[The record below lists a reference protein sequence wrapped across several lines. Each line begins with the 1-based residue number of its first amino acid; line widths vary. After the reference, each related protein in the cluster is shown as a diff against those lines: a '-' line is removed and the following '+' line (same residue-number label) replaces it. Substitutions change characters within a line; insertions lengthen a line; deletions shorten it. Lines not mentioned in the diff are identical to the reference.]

1 MSEENAV
8 QFHSSKPPTRARRQ
22 GQRLTQEE
30 RQQAQEVFLAS
41 FQKYA
46 NLSVACNEA
55 GIDLSTPYKWK
66 KRYPAFAEKFAEAEQ
81 RSNDSI
87 DMEIYRRAIEG
98 WKEPMVSAGQYVCD
112 VTKYSDSMLT
122 LLAKSRM
129 KKYRE
134 KQPDVDV
141 TVQINTL
148 AEQAKSE
155 LLADLATA
163 MTDEDQD
170 QAH

>member
-1 MSEENAV
+1 MS
-8 QFHSSKPPTRARRQ
+8 
-22 GQRLTQEE
+22 
-30 RQQAQEVFLAS
+30 S
-41 FQKYA
+41 FRKYA
-46 NLSVACNEA
+46 NVSAACDLA
-55 GIDLSTPYKWK
+55 GIDLSTPYDWK
-66 KRYPAFAEKFAEAEQ
+66 KRYPAFAKKFEEAET

-98 WKEPMVSAGQYVCD
+98 WEEPMVSAGQLVCT

-134 KQPDVDV
+134 KQPEVDL
-141 TVQINTL
+141 TVQINTM
-148 AEQAKSE
+148 AEQAKNE
-155 LLADLATA
+155 LLNDLAAA
-163 MTDEDQD
+163 MTDENQD